1 MKANDRQM
9 RSLVIFLHGIGSRGA
24 DLASLGTFWAD
35 SLPGTVFAAPDAP
48 FAFDQGGS
56 GHQWF
61 SVSGVTPANRPQRI
75 VEARAPFDETLTRI
89 ISEHG
94 FADKL
99 DRVALVGFSQGAIM
113 SLDAL
118 VSGRWP
124 IAAVVAFSGRLASP
138 EPFTPTLAT
147 QAMLV
152 HGSAD
157 PVIPASES
165 ESANA
170 RLGEIGVNSTCH
182 IFPDVSHT
190 ISADGAVMAAA
201 FLRSALKLG

>member
-1 MKANDRQM
+1 MH
-9 RSLVIFLHGIGSRGA
+9 SLVIFLHGVGSRGG
-24 DLASLGTFWAD
+24 DLASLGEFWAD
-35 SLPGTVFAAPDAP
+35 ALPGAAFAAPDAP

-61 SVSGVTPANRPQRI
+61 SVSGVTSANRPQRI
-75 VEARAPFDETLTRI
+75 VEARAVFDETLTRI
-89 ISEHG
+89 IAEHG

-147 QAMLV
+147 QALLV
-152 HGSAD
+152 HGSID
-157 PVIPASES
+157 TVIPASES
-165 ESANA
+165 EGANA
-170 RLGEIGVNSTCH
+170 RLVGIGVNSTCH
-182 IFPDVSHT
+182 ILRGVGHT
-190 ISADGAVMAAA
+190 ISSEGAVMAAT
-201 FLRSALKLG
+201 FLRSVLKLG

>member
-1 MKANDRQM
+1 LKVNDRQM
-9 RSLVIFLHGIGSRGA
+9 HSLIIFLHGVGSRGA
-24 DLASLGTFWAD
+24 DLASLGEFWAD
-35 SLPGTVFAAPDAP
+35 ALPGAAFAAPDAP
-48 FAFDQGGS
+48 FPFDQGGN
-56 GHQWF
+56 GRQWF

-75 VEARAPFDETLTRI
+75 VEARAAFDETLTRI
-89 ISEHG
+89 IAEHG

-124 IAAVVAFSGRLASP
+124 VAAVVAFSGRLASP

-147 QAMLV
+147 QA
-152 HGSAD
+152 
-157 PVIPASES
+157 SES

-170 RLGEIGVNSTCH
+170 RLAGIGVNATCH
-182 IFPDVSHT
+182 ILRGVGHT
-190 ISADGAVMAAA
+190 ISSEGAVMAAA
-201 FLRSALKLG
+201 FLRSVLKLG